1 MKNWLFLLLLPLVAI
16 AQTPPPYG
24 ALHVEGTQLTGENGQ
39 PVVLRGTSFGWH
51 CFWPRF
57 YESQTV
63 SWLKKDFGATV
74 VRAALGVEQGNEKS
88 YLADPKFGMKCIE
101 NVIQGALKSGVYVI
115 VDWHSHNI
123 NQAEAEAFFDLIS
136 KKYGKHPHII
146 YEVFNEPDE
155 ETWPEVKKYAEAV
168 IAVIRKN
175 DPDNII
181 LVGSP
186 RWDQDVH
193 LPAADPIKGYSNLM
207 YTMHFYAATHGKW
220 LRDRT
225 DQALSAGLPIFVSE
239 CAGMEATGD
248 GPLDTTAWN
257 DYVEWMESRKIS
269 WVIWSVSSKDETC
282 SILRPS
288 ASSTGK
294 WREMDIKPWGQMAR
308 ESIKKHSGKQP

>member
-1 MKNWLFLLLLPLVAI
+1 MIATASV
-16 AQTPPPYG
+16 AQTPPPFG
-24 ALHVEGTQLTGENGQ
+24 ALHVSGTQLTGENGE

-57 YESQTV
+57 YESATV
-63 SWLKKDFGATV
+63 AWLKKDFGVTV

-88 YLADPKFGMKCIE
+88 YLANPELGMKCIE
-101 NVIQGALKSGVYVI
+101 NVIEGALKSGVYVI

-123 NQAEAEAFFDLIS
+123 NQAEAEAFFNRIS
-136 KKYGKHPHII
+136 KKYGHHPHII

-168 IAVIRKN
+168 IKVIRQN

-186 RWDQDVH
+186 RWDQDIH

-225 DQALSAGLPIFVSE
+225 DEALAAGLPIFVSE

-248 GPLDTTAWN
+248 GPIDEVAWH
-257 DYVEWMESRKIS
+257 DYVTWMESKKIS
-269 WVIWSVSSKDETC
+269 WVIWSVSDKDETC
-282 SILRPS
+282 SILRAS

-294 WREMDIKPWGQMAR
+294 WRETDIKPWGQLAR
-308 ESIKKHSGKQP
+308 ESIRTYTGKH